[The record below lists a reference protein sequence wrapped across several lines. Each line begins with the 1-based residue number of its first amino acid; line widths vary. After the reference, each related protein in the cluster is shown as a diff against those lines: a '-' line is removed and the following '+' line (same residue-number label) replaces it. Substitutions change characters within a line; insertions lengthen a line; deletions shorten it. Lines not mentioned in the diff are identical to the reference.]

1 MLAGLAVL
9 APACGFGGAPAHNS
23 SKAAQLRGG
32 GAAVAAVAPAALT
45 GPGAGSWGNGRL
57 DLFYRNSR
65 NGQLAH
71 QRYLPGGLATWTAA
85 ESLGGTL
92 TSQPAVTSWAA
103 GRYDVFARGNDN
115 AIWHKTFS
123 GGKWSAW
130 QSLGAVASSAPAAA
144 AWGTGRLDVFARAT
158 NNQLYTRHYTTTAG
172 WSGWSSLGGI
182 LTSGPAVA
190 SWGPGRLDVFVR
202 GADKAVWHK
211 WFSGGKW
218 SGWQSLGGV
227 ITGEPGAAS
236 TGAGKLDVFARAASN
251 ALLGRNYNVTQAG
264 WSPWSSLS
272 GTGAFT
278 SSPSATVPAAGVM
291 TVFARNAN
299 GGYYYRQR
307 SAATAWSGWQLAD
320 AALAFRGLG
329 AWVGVFDYAALDPAA
344 TVADLKAHGVR
355 TLYLATARYNSAADI
370 LYPNQVAAWLA
381 AAHAAGIRVTGWYV
395 PDYADLARDVRRAL
409 AIAGYVSP
417 AGQRFDAIGLDIEYP
432 LNPPD
437 ATAWNRAVGAQLAQV
452 RARTMLPLTAIVL
465 PPVFMRLY
473 PARWSA
479 FPWAALTANAN
490 AVAPMDYWTSYTPA
504 PRCAAGDAQYCAYQY
519 TRDNVLL
526 SRQYTGLPVHVIGG
540 SGDAKTMTAAQVA
553 DYARAAAETAAA
565 GGSFFSYR
573 YTKPEFWPYLEQLK
587 T

>member
-9 APACGFGGAPAHNS
+9 APACGFGGAAQHNS
-23 SKAAQLRGG
+23 AAALRSAG
-32 GAAVAAVAPAALT
+32 GAATVTAVAPAALT
-45 GPGAGSWGNGRL
+45 GPAAGSWGSGRL
-57 DLFYRNSR
+57 DLFYRNAR

-71 QRYLPGGLATWTAA
+71 QRYVPGTLATWTAA
-85 ESLGGTL
+85 ESLGGAL

-103 GRYDVFARGNDN
+103 GRYDVFARGTDN

-130 QSLGAVASSAPAAA
+130 QSLGQVATSPPAAA
-144 AWGTGRLDVFARAT
+144 AWGTGRLDVFVRGT
-158 NNQLYTRHYTTTAG
+158 NNQLYTRHYTTSTG

-190 SWGPGRLDVFVR
+190 SWGAGRLDVFVR

-227 ITGEPGAAS
+227 IVGEPGAAS
-236 TGAGKLDVFARAASN
+236 TGTGKVDLFARGTSN
-251 ALLGRNYNVTQAG
+251 ALLNRNYNVTKTG
-264 WSPWSSLS
+264 WSAWASL
-272 GTGAFT
+272 GGALA
-278 SSPSATVPAAGVM
+278 SSPSATVPAAGIV

-299 GGYYYRQR
+299 GGYYYLQR
-307 SAATAWSGWQLAD
+307 SAAQAWSGWRLAD
-320 AALAFRGLG
+320 AALTFRGLG
-329 AWVGVFDYAALDPAA
+329 AWVDVYDYAALDPA
-344 TVADLKAHGVR
+344 TTIADLKAHGVR
-355 TLYLATARYNSAADI
+355 TLYLGTARYDSATDI
-370 LYPNQVAAWLA
+370 LYPDEVAAWLP
-381 AAHAAGIRVTGWYV
+381 AAHAAGIRVVGWYV
-395 PDYADLARDVRRAL
+395 PDYADLARDVRRTL

-432 LNPPD
+432 LNPPNVN
-437 ATAWNRAVGAQLAQV
+437 AWNQAVGTQLAQV
-452 RARTMLPLTAIVL
+452 RARTMVPLAAIVL

-473 PARWSA
+473 PDRWST
-479 FPWAALTANAN
+479 FPWPALTAYAN

-540 SGDAKTMTAAQVA
+540 SGDTVTVAQVA
-553 DYARAAAETAAA
+553 DFVRAARETAAA
-565 GGSFFSYR
+565 GGSFFDYR
-573 YTKPEFWPYLEQLK
+573 TTKPEFWPYLGQL
-587 T
+587 TP